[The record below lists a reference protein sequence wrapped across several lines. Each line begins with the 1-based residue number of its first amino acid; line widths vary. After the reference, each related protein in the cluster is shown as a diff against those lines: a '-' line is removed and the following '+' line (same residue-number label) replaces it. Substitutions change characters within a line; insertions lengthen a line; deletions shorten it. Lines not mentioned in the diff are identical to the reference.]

1 MSSYCD
7 KLGGN
12 CKYCDEEGCFFFSQG
27 SGNEIDMPCYE
38 ADDTVSALYKIQE
51 LCKELDI
58 HIEINRDCLIFKRYG
73 EINGRRYNYNQAFS
87 LFEIEKRYQTL
98 DNCADEYMTRL
109 EKEKEKLKEGN
120 TDAE

>member
-7 KLGGN
+7 KIDCN
-12 CKYCDEEGCFFFSQG
+12 CKYCDEDEGCIFFSQG

-38 ADDTVSALYKIQE
+38 EDTILALYKIQE
-51 LCKELDI
+51 LCKEFDI

-73 EINGRRYNYNQAFS
+73 EINGRQYRYNQAFS
-87 LFEIEKRYQTL
+87 LFEIEKRFGNL

-109 EKEKEKLKEGN
+109 ETEKAKLKEGN
-120 TDAE
+120 SE